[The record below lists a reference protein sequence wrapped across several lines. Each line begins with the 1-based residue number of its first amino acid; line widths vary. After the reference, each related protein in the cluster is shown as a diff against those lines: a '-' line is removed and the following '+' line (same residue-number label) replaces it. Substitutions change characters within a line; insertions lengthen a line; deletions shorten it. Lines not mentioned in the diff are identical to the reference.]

1 MDRHRQHAVLYILLI
16 SLGMLVACS
25 GPSEK
30 PAAAEKV
37 AAAPIA
43 PQPAVAAPAPTPA
56 PSRDEPRA
64 VNTSRPVSTTPK
76 TAAKPAKVQEPTARV
91 TSLPPAQTPAAA
103 PSYEPPPRQVTM
115 SRPEPPPPPPPD
127 PAPVIRKVTLPAGTL
142 VNVRMIDSINSET
155 DHVNQSFKASLDSP
169 ILVNDEMVV
178 SKGSDVYVKLVE
190 VRSAGNMTG
199 KSELRVQLDKLV
211 VGGDTYKAVSN
222 VYVQEGASQ
231 TTKTAR
237 NVGITTAIGAAIG
250 AIAGGKKGAVIG
262 AGAGAGGGAAVEAA
276 TKGEQVR
283 IESESPLT
291 FRLEAP
297 IEVTLS
303 PESPRSRRP

>member
-1 MDRHRQHAVLYILLI
+1 MERHRQHVVLYILLI

-30 PAAAEKV
+30 PAAADKV
-37 AAAPIA
+37 AATPSA
-43 PQPAVAAPAPTPA
+43 PQPAVVAPAPTPA
-56 PSRDEPRA
+56 SQQEPRTA
-64 VNTSRPVSTTPK
+64 IPSKSSNSTARKVAP
-76 TAAKPAKVQEPTARV
+76 KPAKVQEPARV
-91 TSLPPAQTPAAA
+91 TSLPPAQAPAA
-103 PSYEPPPRQVTM
+103 PSYEPPPRQVTI

-127 PAPVIRKVTLPAGTL
+127 PAPVIRKVTLPAGTM

-169 ILVNDEMVV
+169 ILVNDEMIVP
-178 SKGSDVYVKLVE
+178 KGSDVYVKLVE
-190 VRSAGNMTG
+190 VHSAGNMSG
-199 KSELRVQLDKLV
+199 KSELRVQLERLI
-211 VGGDTYKAVSN
+211 VGGDTYKIVSN
-222 VYVQEGASQ
+222 VYIQEGASQ

-250 AIAGGKKGAVIG
+250 AIAGGKKGAAIG

-297 IEVTLS
+297 IDVTLS

>member
-1 MDRHRQHAVLYILLI
+1 M
-16 SLGMLVACS
+16 
-25 GPSEK
+25 
-30 PAAAEKV
+30 
-37 AAAPIA
+37 
-43 PQPAVAAPAPTPA
+43 
-56 PSRDEPRA
+56 
-64 VNTSRPVSTTPK
+64 
-76 TAAKPAKVQEPTARV
+76 
-91 TSLPPAQTPAAA
+91 
-103 PSYEPPPRQVTM
+103 
-115 SRPEPPPPPPPD
+115 
-127 PAPVIRKVTLPAGTL
+127 
-142 VNVRMIDSINSET
+142 VNVRMIDSINSDT

-169 ILVNDEMVV
+169 ILVNDEMIVP
-178 SKGSDVYVKLVE
+178 KGSDVYVKLIE

-199 KSELRVQLDKLV
+199 KSELRVQLERLI
-211 VGGDTYKAVSN
+211 VGGDTYKVVSN

-297 IEVTLS
+297 IDVTLS
-303 PESPRSRRP
+303 PESRRSRRP

>member
-1 MDRHRQHAVLYILLI
+1 MDRHRQHVVLYILLI

-37 AAAPIA
+37 AAAPSA
-43 PQPAVAAPAPTPA
+43 PQPAVVAPAPTPA
-56 PSRDEPRA
+56 PPREEPRMA
-64 VNTSRPVSTTPK
+64 STSKAADSTARKSAPR
-76 TAAKPAKVQEPTARV
+76 PAKVQAPARV
-91 TSLPPAQTPAAA
+91 TSLPPAQAPAA

-127 PAPVIRKVTLPAGTL
+127 PEPVIRKVTLPAGTM
-142 VNVRMIDSINSET
+142 VNVRMIDSINSDT

-169 ILVNDEMVV
+169 ILVNDEMIVP
-178 SKGSDVYVKLVE
+178 KGSDVYVKLVE
-190 VRSAGNMTG
+190 VHSAGNMSG
-199 KSELRVQLDKLV
+199 KSELRVQLERLII
-211 VGGDTYKAVSN
+211 GGDTYKVVSN
-222 VYVQEGASQ
+222 VYIQEGASQ

-291 FRLEAP
+291 FRLESP

-303 PESPRSRRP
+303 HESPRPRRP

>member
-1 MDRHRQHAVLYILLI
+1 MDRHRQHVVLYILLI

-30 PAAAEKV
+30 PAATEKM
-37 AAAPIA
+37 AAAPGA
-43 PQPAVAAPAPTPA
+43 PQPAVVAPAPTPA
-56 PSRDEPRA
+56 PREEPRA
-64 VNTSRPVSTTPK
+64 ANTARPTDG
-76 TAAKPAKVQEPTARV
+76 TARKSAPRPAKVQEPARV

-103 PSYEPPPRQVTM
+103 PTHEPPPRQVVM
-115 SRPEPPPPPPPD
+115 STPEAPPPPPPD
-127 PAPVIRKVTLPAGTL
+127 PEPVIRKVTLPAGTM
-142 VNVRMIDSINSET
+142 VNVRMIDSINSDT

-169 ILVNDEMVV
+169 ILVNDEMIVP
-178 SKGSDVYVKLVE
+178 KGSDVYVKLVE
-190 VRSAGNMTG
+190 VRSAGNMSG
-199 KSELRVQLDKLV
+199 KSELRVQLERLI
-211 VGGDTYKAVSN
+211 VGADSYKVVSN

-303 PESPRSRRP
+303 HESPRPRRP